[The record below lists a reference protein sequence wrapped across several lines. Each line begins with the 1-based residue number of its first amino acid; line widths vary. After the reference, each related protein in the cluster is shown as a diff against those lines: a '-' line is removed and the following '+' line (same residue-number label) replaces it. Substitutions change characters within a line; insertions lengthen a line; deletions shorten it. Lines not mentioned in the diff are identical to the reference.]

1 MSEMSEPEK
10 ISQAAS
16 LLKSC
21 RSILFITGAGISAD
35 SGLPTYRGIG
45 GLYDNQTTEDGM
57 SIETALSVS
66 TLRTR
71 PELTWKYISQIEK
84 KCRGARFNRGH
95 EIIAK
100 METHFERVW
109 ILTQNVDGF
118 HRDAGSRNVINIHG
132 DIHQLICSN
141 CNWKQ
146 RVIDFSGLSIPPLCP
161 ECQALIRPDVVFFGE
176 IIPAHSL
183 AMLSSQLEMGFD
195 LTFSIGTTS
204 VFPYIMQPVILARHQ
219 GRPTIE
225 INPGRTEIS
234 DLVDIKINQGAAA
247 ALDLI
252 WKRYQQEKQDGF
264 IPPGNSD

>member
-10 ISQAAS
+10 INQAAS
-16 LLKSC
+16 LLEGC
-21 RSILFITGAGISAD
+21 CSILFITGAGISAD

-45 GLYDNQTTEDGM
+45 GLYDNQATEDGM
-57 SIETALSVS
+57 SIETALSAS

-84 KCRGARFNRGH
+84 KCRGAHFNRGH

-109 ILTQNVDGF
+109 TLTQNVDGF
-118 HRDAGSRNVINIHG
+118 HRAAGSRNVINIHG

-141 CNWKQ
+141 CSWKQ

-176 IIPAHSL
+176 MLPSHSL

-204 VFPYIMQPVILARHQ
+204 VFPYIMQPVILARQQ
-219 GRPTIE
+219 GCPTIE
-225 INPGRTEIS
+225 INPGRTGIS

-247 ALDLI
+247 ALDAI
-252 WKRYQQEKQDGF
+252 WKRYQQFFRIEKSKF
-264 IPPGNSD
+264 